1 MKSAPGTAITRGLDL
16 SCLQTEE
23 VLSSDKLPSYGAVI
37 RYANYLRKNAEKKT
51 LAYRDYTLA
60 EDVAQE
66 VLRIW
71 YQCAAQF
78 CSPVTYNLHSVTV
91 KVQNLIRDSK
101 AARSTLT
108 GKTEKVLRLHERAPK
123 LFDILK
129 CK

>member
-1 MKSAPGTAITRGLDL
+1 MKRAPGTVITRGLDL

-23 VLSSDKLPSYGAVI
+23 LLSPDKLPSYGAVI

-51 LAYRDYTLA
+51 LAYRDFTLA
-60 EDVAQE
+60 EDVAKE
-66 VLRIW
+66 VLGIW
-71 YQCAAQF
+71 SRCAGQF
-78 CSPVTYNLHSVTV
+78 CPPVTYNLHSVTV

-108 GKTEKVLRLHERAPK
+108 GKTEKVLRLHNNAPK